1 MIHGKNGKMSNK
13 VEISDYEEK
22 QHLMLVAL
30 NMAGLAVDYVT
41 VDLIH
46 STLLKLTEKD
56 GNMDILDAVVVKE
69 SHAKKWDNYFK
80 QKEQ

>member
-1 MIHGKNGKMSNK
+1 MSRK
-13 VEISDYEEK
+13 VEIADYEEK
-22 QHLMLVAL
+22 QHMMLVAL

-46 STLLKLTEKD
+46 STLIKFTEKS
-56 GNMDILDAVVVKE
+56 GNMDMLDAVVVKE
-69 SHAKKWDNYFK
+69 THAKKWDNYFK

>member
-1 MIHGKNGKMSNK
+1 
-13 VEISDYEEK
+13 
-22 QHLMLVAL
+22 
-30 NMAGLAVDYVT
+30 LAVDYVT

-69 SHAKKWDNYFK
+69 SHEKKWSTYFK